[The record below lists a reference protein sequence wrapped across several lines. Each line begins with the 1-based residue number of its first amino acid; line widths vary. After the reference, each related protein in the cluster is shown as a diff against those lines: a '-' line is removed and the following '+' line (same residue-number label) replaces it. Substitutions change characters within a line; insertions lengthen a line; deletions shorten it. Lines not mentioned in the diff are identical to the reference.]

1 MSLPECRD
9 VLLVLTERLEGSL
22 HAEAEAQVEDHLK
35 ECCSCRLAYASA
47 REALDEINR
56 GSTAP
61 LNGDGRTAPR
71 KENHHVEN

>member
-22 HAEAEAQVEDHLK
+22 EAEAEAQVEDHLK

-47 REALDEINR
+47 RETLDEINQ
-56 GSTAP
+56 GSTTS
-61 LNGDGRTAPR
+61 LNGDGRMAQC
-71 KENHHVEN
+71 KENRHVEN